1 MHVEWQ
7 GDHRLL
13 GDDVKQDLEREL
25 TRLGLDPSKFLVEV
39 RREPDL
45 PGADGLDAIRY
56 DVYITDLEPRIAIH
70 GSYTAGR
77 ARTGSRSSPKSAV
90 GSMFRGRVEC
100 GEHAMIAFLAWVP
113 PLTPLLLMI
122 VSVRDIESGHRVVSQ
137 I

>member
-13 GDDVKQDLEREL
+13 GDDVKQDFEREL

-56 DVYITDLEPRIAIH
+56 ESESLIHFVTLLPRHFAL
-70 GSYTAGR
+70 
-77 ARTGSRSSPKSAV
+77 PQSAEV
-90 GSMFRGRVEC
+90 LPMCPE
-100 GEHAMIAFLAWVP
+100 
-113 PLTPLLLMI
+113 
-122 VSVRDIESGHRVVSQ
+122 
-137 I
+137 